1 MTVNAIFLKQFNIN
15 CVQKFAIL
23 KLQWETITHF
33 SRNGSIKAIWG
44 KRHQQW
50 RHDLLRAAQLK
61 VRSGKEHLRSLV
73 SRIATKLREE
83 KCEKKVVSWKKENKF
98 SKGKPRQWRW
108 NLLTWQKHPSCC
120 SCSAIPSEKIS
131 PSTCRST
138 LKCILATWIPS
149 LLSSN

>member
-83 KCEKKVVSWKKENKF
+83 KCEKKVVS
-98 SKGKPRQWRW
+98 
-108 NLLTWQKHPSCC
+108 
-120 SCSAIPSEKIS
+120 
-131 PSTCRST
+131 
-138 LKCILATWIPS
+138 
-149 LLSSN
+149 